1 MEEFLEDY
9 DNPILQVFAE
19 FATFLYVVRYDCK
32 TNKMLHNIMLE
43 SKKIH
48 IRALCEFFSNTKEYK
63 DDLIYRDF
71 IITDKDLSVP
81 ISDELRRFIN
91 KSLAHI
97 SKKRGRQKFPE
108 GEFIKVQMD
117 LIKSISRFMSEIDRN
132 IKLEYRKYLIDSQVQ
147 DVLTGIL
154 KSIIVISE
162 LHAQKGVLIEL

>member
-9 DNPILQVFAE
+9 DNPIMQVFAE

-97 SKKRGRQKFPE
+97 SKKRGKQEVPKN
-108 GEFIKVQMD
+108 EFIQVQNN
-117 LIKSISRFMSEIDRN
+117 LIKAIDMFMYDIDRN
-132 IKLEYRKYLIDSQVQ
+132 IKTEYKQYLDDSQVQ
-147 DVLTGIL
+147 EVRNTIINRI
-154 KSIIVISE
+154 SISST
-162 LHAQKGVLIEL
+162 QKGVKRDL

>member
-9 DNPILQVFAE
+9 ENPIMQVFAE
-19 FATFLYVVRYDCK
+19 FAAFLYVVKYDCK

-48 IRALCEFFSNTKEYK
+48 IRALCEFFSNSKRNK
-63 DDLIYRDF
+63 DDFIYRDF

-97 SKKRGRQKFPE
+97 SKKRGKQKFPE
-108 GEFIKVQMD
+108 GELIKVQMD
-117 LIKSISRFMSEIDRN
+117 LIKSINRFMEEISKN
-132 IKLEYRKYLIDSQVQ
+132 IKTEYEQYLDDNNVREVRTS
-147 DVLTGIL
+147 IL
-154 KSIIVISE
+154 KAIIKISE